1 MLAYIIRRLMIMIP
15 TLLGV
20 SIIVFL
26 MLHLTP
32 GDPAELLMG
41 ERASE
46 EALQEIREHLGLNKP
61 LYVQYGM
68 FLKQLMQGD
77 LGETIWTRQKVW
89 IEVKQRFPATIELS
103 LVALFISCVMGMILG
118 IISATKQYSIFD
130 YLSMLGALIG
140 VSMPIFWLGLV
151 FMLIFS
157 LNLGW
162 LPMSGRL
169 SVGVE
174 LETITN
180 FYILDAVLTR
190 NWPAFRDAVWH
201 IIMPAFTL
209 STIPTA
215 IVARMTRSSMLE
227 VLRQDF
233 IKTAE
238 AKGLSQFKV
247 VFKHAL
253 RNALIP
259 VVTTIGLQFGVLLCG
274 AILTETI
281 FAWPGVGKWIYDAVM
296 QRDYMV
302 IRSGTLFLASIFIV
316 INLCV
321 DLLYAVINPRI
332 KVQ

>member
-1 MLAYIIRRLMIMIP
+1 MPAYILRRFLILIP

-20 SIIVFL
+20 SFIVFL
-26 MLHLTP
+26 MLRLTP
-32 GDPAELLMG
+32 GDPAELLLG
-41 ERASE
+41 ERATES
-46 EALQEIREHLGLNKP
+46 ALQEVRKHLGLNEP
-61 LYVQYGM
+61 LYVQYGL
-68 FLKQLMQGD
+68 FLKRLMKGD

-103 LVALFISCVMGMILG
+103 LVALCISCFFGVLFG
-118 IISATKQYSIFD
+118 IISATRQYSLFD
-130 YLSMLGALIG
+130 YLSMLGALAG

-162 LPMSGRL
+162 LPISGRL
-169 SVGVE
+169 DVHINLDVV
-174 LETITN
+174 TN

-190 NWPAFRDAVWH
+190 NWEALRNAIWH
-201 IIMPAFTL
+201 IIMPAVTL

-227 VLRQDF
+227 VLRQDY
-233 IKTAE
+233 IKTAK
-238 AKGLSQFKV
+238 AKGLSNFKV
-247 VFKHAL
+247 IFKHAL

-259 VVTTIGLQFGVLLCG
+259 VVTTIGLQFGILMGG

-281 FAWPGVGKWIYDAVM
+281 FAWPGVGKWMYDAVM

-302 IRSGTLFLASIFIV
+302 IQGGTLFIATIFVV
-316 INLCV
+316 INLMV
-321 DLLYAVINPRI
+321 DVLYAVINPRI
-332 KVQ
+332 SVK